1 MSMLRPNFLEKVQ
14 RQASNSM
21 PILQPRIYIKNK
33 ISSGPWPLIPI
44 IENRGLKAEAV
55 QVILQTCRLPVQYC
69 NGK

>member
-33 ISSGPWPLIPI
+33 ISSSPLPI
-44 IENRGLKAEAV
+44 IENRGLKVEAV